1 MNASLKRKLIAGF
14 ILAFLAGG
22 AAGAFLT
29 LHQSQRWRHHPHS
42 LSERMRDRIKSELDL
57 TPEQFAKVRPIL
69 DRAANQLEKIRIE
82 SGRNVRQVLAETNRA
97 LEPELTDTQ
106 RTRLENMQKMQ
117 HRVRG
122 MKSQRHRGLRAGE
135 KETATPP
142 DRSPPP
148 SP

>member
-97 LEPELTDTQ
+97 LEPDPA
-106 RTRLENMQKMQ
+106 RRYRSAGAMQADLVSALGF
-117 HRVRG
+117 H
-122 MKSQRHRGLRAGE
+122 
-135 KETATPP
+135 TAP
-142 DRSPPP
+142 DSKTCKRCNTASAA
-148 SP
+148 